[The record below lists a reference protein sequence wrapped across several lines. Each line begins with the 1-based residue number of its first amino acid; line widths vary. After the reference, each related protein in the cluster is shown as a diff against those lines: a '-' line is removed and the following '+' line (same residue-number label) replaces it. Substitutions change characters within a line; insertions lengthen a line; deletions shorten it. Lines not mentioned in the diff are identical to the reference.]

1 MEKGKKK
8 KRVEKETI
16 WEKISKSKTIVILIG
31 IIIILTITLITSLP
45 LIISS
50 RYQTVTTTVT
60 ELTYSFIPSIIEKK
74 ELIETT
80 IPIIQERTTAIMVPI
95 TITETKT
102 ETITKVETAL
112 IEKTFTYKR
121 EPEVEVN
128 VFDIGGEWTTL
139 TAGGEPIFYKHV
151 ALLIFNKGDEDVEV
165 NVSVKLNDQAGA
177 GSLKINA
184 RSYYFADDIL
194 ACNYDKKYLLEVG
207 AKYDDK
213 FTSDTLQFDTIFPR
227 QPLWISKDKEKF
239 TKMYLW
245 WKDPL
250 VRGIAEKVGFPKWLG
265 LNNWVA
271 ENIKYKHDEETHGV
285 PEYFQFPEE
294 TIRLGTGDC
303 EDFAILLASLY
314 RAAGYSEDSVYVII
328 GYKEDGGHAWVKIRA
343 EILGRVGTWVYIE
356 PQEIGGLSIIT
367 GEINFMI
374 YNEVFEFNDVI
385 FRVLKSQ

>member
-165 NVSVKLNDQAGA
+165 NVSVKLMIKQEQAL
-177 GSLKINA
+177 LK
-184 RSYYFADDIL
+184 L
-194 ACNYDKKYLLEVG
+194 
-207 AKYDDK
+207 
-213 FTSDTLQFDTIFPR
+213 
-227 QPLWISKDKEKF
+227 
-239 TKMYLW
+239 M
-245 WKDPL
+245 
-250 VRGIAEKVGFPKWLG
+250 
-265 LNNWVA
+265 
-271 ENIKYKHDEETHGV
+271 
-285 PEYFQFPEE
+285 PE
-294 TIRLGTGDC
+294 
-303 EDFAILLASLY
+303 
-314 RAAGYSEDSVYVII
+314 VII
-328 GYKEDGGHAWVKIRA
+328 
-343 EILGRVGTWVYIE
+343 L
-356 PQEIGGLSIIT
+356 Q
-367 GEINFMI
+367 MI
-374 YNEVFEFNDVI
+374 SLHVI
-385 FRVLKSQ
+385 MIKNIY